1 MKITLLEL
9 KQLVKDIVKESSR
22 GESPYADEYQT
33 TNGNVVHYRVNYEDD
48 LKTIK
53 NISAEYLKNPTKLG
67 FGGQDFE
74 NRIFLSDTTK
84 LIPIKISDADYWNR
98 VKDNLKKKA
107 SINENDN
114 SVKLYHHSYTDAIN
128 TALDYLEKRGYTY
141 DKEDS
146 ADIIG
151 IKSKRPDEGKTTR
164 IHLPIY
170 KNGKLQRK
178 QLHILVYNRGDDVGN
193 RYELTTY
200 IS

>member
-9 KQLVKDIVKESSR
+9 KQLVRDIVKESSR

-33 TNGNVVHYRVNYEDD
+33 TAGNVVHYRVKYADD
-48 LKTIK
+48 LKTIES
-53 NISAEYLKNPTKLG
+53 ISAVYLEKPTKLD

-98 VKDNLKKKA
+98 VKYNLKKKA

-128 TALDYLEKRGYTY
+128 TALGYLEKRGYTY

-151 IKSKRPDEGKTTR
+151 INSKRPDEGKTTR
-164 IHLPIY
+164 VHLPIY

-178 QLHILVYNRGDDVGN
+178 QLHIIVYNRGDEVGN